1 MKYQVQFIPE
11 AAKDYK
17 ELDGS
22 IKTLVRKKIEEIELN
37 PFLGEKLGNK
47 FNIDLT
53 GFLKTYVASKKYRII
68 YRLITPVKVEIVEV
82 WGIGKRE
89 KEEIYRTIG
98 RRLGKLK

>member
-53 GFLKTYVASKKYRII
+53 GFLKTYVASKKYRIV

>member
-53 GFLKTYVASKKYRII
+53 GFFKTYVASKKYRIV
-68 YRLITPVKVEIVEV
+68 YRLITPEKVEIVEV